1 MDNTVSIVEHKVSI
15 ENNDSNRNIKLG
27 ITTNTQNVVV
37 EKNEETSV
45 IISAPISNNISILSN
60 ELNASGFVRTLLDDE
75 NVTSFLGTLGI
86 NIKTIA
92 RAWLNYDGLNRS
104 IRDSFNISSVSY
116 VSAGKYVINF
126 TNAFANT
133 NYCVVAFARDFN
145 SDSIVTNL
153 AAINLSSTKT
163 TTSMELISN
172 YARAGNFIDSTEYNV
187 VIF

>member
-1 MDNTVSIVEHKVSI
+1 MNYNGVS
-15 ENNDSNRNIKLG
+15 
-27 ITTNTQNVVV
+27 
-37 EKNEETSV
+37 
-45 IISAPISNNISILSN
+45 
-60 ELNASGFVRTLLDDE
+60 
-75 NVTSFLGTLGI
+75 
-86 NIKTIA
+86 
-92 RAWLNYDGLNRS
+92 RS
-104 IRDSFNISSVSY
+104 IMDSFNISSVSY